1 MNLNLTIMFALA
13 GSLFLQSCAKQTSF
27 TATSQDLAS
36 KSLTKNPD
44 VVEINNEID
53 LTVRMASCPEF
64 QLSCTEIATKYK
76 RSLDIAQMQ
85 PEQSVFV
92 QQGDIF
98 IFSSGAN
105 KNLKKLD
112 QSANAGMVQTCGIDI
127 EDVYVRSGTNMF
139 LRTNINVMHSAVSYY
154 VYQSNFRSYAP
165 MQP

>member
-1 MNLNLTIMFALA
+1 MSSNLTIMFALA
-13 GSLFLQSCAKQTSF
+13 SLLLLQSCGKQTSF

-36 KSLTKNPD
+36 KSLTKNSD

-64 QLSCTEIATKYK
+64 QLSCAEMATKYK

-127 EDVYVRSGTNMF
+127 EDAYVRSGTNMY
-139 LRTNINVMHSAVSYY
+139 LRTNVKVMHASVGYY
-154 VYQSNFRSYAP
+154 FYQSNFQSYGAMTP
-165 MQP
+165 

>member
-1 MNLNLTIMFALA
+1 MSLNLTIMFALA
-13 GSLFLQSCAKQTSF
+13 GSLFLQSCGKQTSF

-64 QLSCTEIATKYK
+64 QLSCAEIATKYK

-98 IFSSGAN
+98 IYSSGAN

-139 LRTNINVMHSAVSYY
+139 LRTNINVIHASVAFYFRETKW
-154 VYQSNFRSYAP
+154 QSSGA